1 MKSSCL
7 GSVSQPFT
15 LARVLLRAHVLCALI
30 AVSLVGGSLMV
41 AGTLRLRRLVDHNL
55 LLVTHSIAYRVEAA
69 VVFHDPSAAQ
79 DSIARIASADDVEAV
94 QVFDPSGLPL
104 AAWQRD
110 RVDTIGP
117 LRRLAGRLLL
127 RGPVEVPVLN
137 DGTVVGKI
145 CIIGSPDGLLGF
157 LVTGFLWIV
166 ACMILSVMCTIYLSR
181 GIFNRI
187 TTPLGELARVTHQVR
202 TVRSFGQR
210 VPPAHIRELNDL
222 ASDFNGLLD
231 ELEKWEA
238 GMQRENKSLAH
249 QANHDSLTGLPNRA
263 FFERRLARGLEHAA
277 REGERFAVLF
287 FDADRFKEINDAL
300 GHAAGDH
307 VLATV
312 AARIRGQFRVGD
324 IVARLGGDE
333 FAALL
338 APLRN
343 VGDARR
349 IARNIALA
357 MREPI
362 VLDDGTTVTS
372 SVSVGIAVYPDDAPD
387 SAGLIHAADIAMYV
401 AKPGVKKHG
410 TRTLRF
416 GRGLS
421 SKLDGSTEC

>member
-1 MKSSCL
+1 M
-7 GSVSQPFT
+7 
-15 LARVLLRAHVLCALI
+15 
-30 AVSLVGGSLMV
+30 
-41 AGTLRLRRLVDHNL
+41 
-55 LLVTHSIAYRVEAA
+55 
-69 VVFHDPSAAQ
+69 
-79 DSIARIASADDVEAV
+79 
-94 QVFDPSGLPL
+94 
-104 AAWQRD
+104 
-110 RVDTIGP
+110 
-117 LRRLAGRLLL
+117 
-127 RGPVEVPVLN
+127 
-137 DGTVVGKI
+137 
-145 CIIGSPDGLLGF
+145 
-157 LVTGFLWIV
+157 
-166 ACMILSVMCTIYLSR
+166 
-181 GIFNRI
+181 
-187 TTPLGELARVTHQVR
+187 R

-210 VPPAHIRELNDL
+210 VPPARIRELNDL
-222 ASDFNGLLD
+222 ASDFNGLLY

-263 FFERRLARGLEHAA
+263 FFERRLAHDVEHAA

-287 FDADRFKEINDAL
+287 FDADRFKEINDTL
-300 GHAAGDH
+300 GHAAGDR
-307 VLATV
+307 VLSTL